1 MLCSNDKAGGFD
13 SLWICGCWETI
24 SYCDTINL
32 LIGLA
37 MQYSATQKK
46 KLVIVV
52 EDEETIGNIMKF
64 KLERAGYDAVLA
76 RDGGE
81 GLELIHTR
89 KPDLVLLD
97 LVLPT
102 MSGFEILEHLVK
114 EKLLP
119 GLPVIVISNS
129 GQPVE
134 IERILSFGIRDYLIK
149 VNFSPHEVLNKVE
162 QVLAEED
169 EKKPFV
175 GPENAGSRKTI
186 LLIEDDFM
194 LVDLLEK
201 KLSQSFNLCKAPNV
215 KEAQRILDS
224 HIVDFILLD
233 IVLPDID
240 GFTYLAE
247 LKANE
252 KYKDIPVV
260 IISNLGQ
267 KEEVE
272 KGLRLG
278 ALDYVVKANVLPQQ
292 ILDRVN
298 QILERQS
305 KK

>member
-1 MLCSNDKAGGFD
+1 MEDIIKP
-13 SLWICGCWETI
+13 
-24 SYCDTINL
+24 
-32 LIGLA
+32 
-37 MQYSATQKK
+37 KK
-46 KLVIVV
+46 KLIVIV

-64 KLERAGYDAVLA
+64 KLERAGHEAVLA

-81 GLELIHTR
+81 GLDAIRKL

-102 MSGFEILEHLVK
+102 MSGFEILENLVK
-114 EKLLP
+114 DKMLP
-119 GLPVIVISNS
+119 SLPVIVISNS

-149 VNFSPHEVLNKVE
+149 VNFSPHEVLGKVE
-162 QVLAEED
+162 QTLALED
-169 EKKPFV
+169 EKKLSIASV
-175 GPENAGSRKTI
+175 RNESRKAV
-186 LLIEDDFM
+186 LLVEDDFM

-201 KLSQSFNLCKAPNV
+201 KLSQSFDLYKAPNV
-215 KEAQRILDS
+215 KEARRILETRP
-224 HIVDFILLD
+224 VDFILLD

-247 LKANE
+247 LKAEE
-252 KYKDIPVV
+252 KHKNIPVV

-267 KEEVE
+267 KEEIE

-292 ILDRVN
+292 ILERVN
-298 QILERQS
+298 QIMARQS
-305 KK
+305 RL